1 MANELEKNAETVET
15 EKENSGGAENTPS
28 ASELE
33 ARIKKLES
41 ENEKLRQANTNA
53 SADASKWKKQYQ
65 DMLPEQERLKKQ
77 QEEQEATLR
86 EQVKALQTER
96 NVANHKSQLTAPDI
110 GCDGA
115 TAQEIAEALSDMS
128 TEDAAKIFNG
138 LRKFLVAHDKQ
149 LKENAFRTNKTLPGG
164 DGTKPVTKEQFDAM
178 GYKER
183 VDVFNKYPELYQEYT
198 K

>member
-15 EKENSGGAENTPS
+15 EKENSGGTENTPS

-86 EQVKALQTER
+86 EQVKALQAER

-110 GCDGA
+110 GCDSI
-115 TAQEIAEALSDMS
+115 TAQEIAEAMSDMNVD
-128 TEDAAKIFNG
+128 DAAKIFNG

-149 LKENAFRTNKTLPGG
+149 LKENAFRVNKTLPGG
-164 DGTKPVTKEQFDAM
+164 DATKPITKEQFDAM

-183 VDVFNKYPELYQEYT
+183 VDVLNKYPELYQEYT